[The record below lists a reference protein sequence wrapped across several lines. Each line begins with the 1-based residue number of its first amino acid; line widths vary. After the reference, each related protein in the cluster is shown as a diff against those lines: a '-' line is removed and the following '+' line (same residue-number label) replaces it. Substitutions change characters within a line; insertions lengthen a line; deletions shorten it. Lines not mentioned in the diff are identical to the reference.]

1 MMSDFFSSGV
11 PSIGDMRAHL
21 QLLLDNKEKQL
32 QQVGTLGQRILSQQ
46 VQLDER
52 VRQLHELESELDD
65 NQDLDS
71 EIRERYRELTEMV
84 RAWDTDN
91 TQLTQSFDPKVRSF
105 SRSCFDLARNSTR
118 LTVQPVTNGTPS
130 QASSRAADTP
140 RDSERSKAGPSA
152 AAQSRRAKNAAH
164 RADDVGQCLVYG
176 RLPWFHPYDVSF
188 MQSLHLRLGAVSLPR
203 FGGCKVC
210 SGNATRPFRI

>member
-1 MMSDFFSSGV
+1 MPTFPDGQDALSPTMSDFLSPGV

-52 VRQLHELESELDD
+52 VRQLHELEAELGD

-84 RAWDTDN
+84 KGWDVDN
-91 TQLTQSFDPKVRSF
+91 THLTQSFDPRVRPF
-105 SRSCFDLARNSTR
+105 SRYFFDPGKPN
-118 LTVQPVTNGTPS
+118 
-130 QASSRAADTP
+130 
-140 RDSERSKAGPSA
+140 
-152 AAQSRRAKNAAH
+152 
-164 RADDVGQCLVYG
+164 
-176 RLPWFHPYDVSF
+176 
-188 MQSLHLRLGAVSLPR
+188 LPR
-203 FGGCKVC
+203 H
-210 SGNATRPFRI
+210 SP

>member
-1 MMSDFFSSGV
+1 MPTFSDGQDALSPTMSDFLSPGV

-52 VRQLHELESELDD
+52 VRQLHELEAELGD

-84 RAWDTDN
+84 KSWDTDN
-91 TQLTQSFDPKVRSF
+91 TQLTESFDPKVCLF
-105 SRSCFDLARNSTR
+105 SVLSLIWEKNKLAS
-118 LTVQPVTNGTPS
+118 P
-130 QASSRAADTP
+130 
-140 RDSERSKAGPSA
+140 
-152 AAQSRRAKNAAH
+152 
-164 RADDVGQCLVYG
+164 
-176 RLPWFHPYDVSF
+176 
-188 MQSLHLRLGAVSLPR
+188 
-203 FGGCKVC
+203 
-210 SGNATRPFRI
+210 

>member
-1 MMSDFFSSGV
+1 MFRRSFFRTGLMPTFSDGQDAPSPTMSDFLSPGV

-52 VRQLHELESELDD
+52 VRQLHELEAELGD

-84 RAWDTDN
+84 KSWDTDN
-91 TQLTQSFDPKVRSF
+91 TQLTQSFDPKVCLLSV
-105 SRSCFDLARNSTR
+105 L
-118 LTVQPVTNGTPS
+118 PS
-130 QASSRAADTP
+130 IWQKTKLSSP
-140 RDSERSKAGPSA
+140 
-152 AAQSRRAKNAAH
+152 
-164 RADDVGQCLVYG
+164 
-176 RLPWFHPYDVSF
+176 
-188 MQSLHLRLGAVSLPR
+188 
-203 FGGCKVC
+203 
-210 SGNATRPFRI
+210 

>member
-1 MMSDFFSSGV
+1 MSRTVPEDTEEDGMIVGTTIHNKKVNLPRVVASSTVFRRSLFQNGPMPTFSDGQDDPLLMMSDFSPFGV

-32 QQVGTLGQRILSQQ
+32 QHVGTLGQRILSQQ

-65 NQDLDS
+65 NQDLDF

-91 TQLTQSFDPKVRSF
+91 TQLTESFGPKVRSF
-105 SRSCFDLARNSTR
+105 SRPCLDPAWNST
-118 LTVQPVTNGTPS
+118 
-130 QASSRAADTP
+130 
-140 RDSERSKAGPSA
+140 
-152 AAQSRRAKNAAH
+152 
-164 RADDVGQCLVYG
+164 CLV
-176 RLPWFHPYDVSF
+176 
-188 MQSLHLRLGAVSLPR
+188 
-203 FGGCKVC
+203 
-210 SGNATRPFRI
+210 I

>member
-1 MMSDFFSSGV
+1 MPTFSDGQDALPPTMSDFPSSGV

-52 VRQLHELESELDD
+52 VRQLHELEAELGD

-84 RAWDTDN
+84 RAWDGDN
-91 TQLTQSFDPKVRSF
+91 TQLTQSFDPKVRPL
-105 SRSCFDLARNSTR
+105 SRTWFDS
-118 LTVQPVTNGTPS
+118 
-130 QASSRAADTP
+130 
-140 RDSERSKAGPSA
+140 
-152 AAQSRRAKNAAH
+152 
-164 RADDVGQCLVYG
+164 VGKFN
-176 RLPWFHPYDVSF
+176 P
-188 MQSLHLRLGAVSLPR
+188 LHHSP
-203 FGGCKVC
+203 
-210 SGNATRPFRI
+210 

>member
-1 MMSDFFSSGV
+1 MSTFSDGQDTLSPTMSEFLSPGV

-52 VRQLHELESELDD
+52 VRQLHELEAELGD

-84 RAWDTDN
+84 KSWDTDN
-91 TQLTQSFDPKVRSF
+91 TQLTQSFGPKVRPF
-105 SRSCFDLARNSTR
+105 SRSFFD
-118 LTVQPVTNGTPS
+118 
-130 QASSRAADTP
+130 P
-140 RDSERSKAGPSA
+140 RE
-152 AAQSRRAKNAAH
+152 N
-164 RADDVGQCLVYG
+164 
-176 RLPWFHPYDVSF
+176 
-188 MQSLHLRLGAVSLPR
+188 
-203 FGGCKVC
+203 
-210 SGNATRPFRI
+210 

>member
-1 MMSDFFSSGV
+1 MMSDFSSSGV

-71 EIRERYRELTEMV
+71 EIRERYRELAEMV

-91 TQLTQSFDPKVRSF
+91 TQLTQSFGPKVRSF
-105 SRSCFDLARNSTR
+105 SRPCLDLVGKLTR
-118 LTVQPVTNGTPS
+118 IV
-130 QASSRAADTP
+130 
-140 RDSERSKAGPSA
+140 
-152 AAQSRRAKNAAH
+152 
-164 RADDVGQCLVYG
+164 
-176 RLPWFHPYDVSF
+176 
-188 MQSLHLRLGAVSLPR
+188 
-203 FGGCKVC
+203 
-210 SGNATRPFRI
+210 I

>member
-1 MMSDFFSSGV
+1 MPTFSDGQDALSPTMSDFPSSAV

-52 VRQLHELESELDD
+52 VRQLHELELGD

-91 TQLTQSFDPKVRSF
+91 TQLTQSFGPKVRLF
-105 SRSCFDLARNSTR
+105 SRSGFDPAGNST
-118 LTVQPVTNGTPS
+118 
-130 QASSRAADTP
+130 
-140 RDSERSKAGPSA
+140 
-152 AAQSRRAKNAAH
+152 
-164 RADDVGQCLVYG
+164 CLVTA
-176 RLPWFHPYDVSF
+176 RDE
-188 MQSLHLRLGAVSLPR
+188 R
-203 FGGCKVC
+203 C
-210 SGNATRPFRI
+210 SVTGVIKSD

>member
-1 MMSDFFSSGV
+1 MPTFSDGQDTPSPTMSDFISPGV

-52 VRQLHELESELDD
+52 VRQLHELEAELGD

-84 RAWDTDN
+84 KAWDTDN
-91 TQLTQSFDPKVRSF
+91 THLTQSFGPKVCPHLSAF
-105 SRSCFDLARNSTR
+105 FDPEEN
-118 LTVQPVTNGTPS
+118 
-130 QASSRAADTP
+130 
-140 RDSERSKAGPSA
+140 
-152 AAQSRRAKNAAH
+152 
-164 RADDVGQCLVYG
+164 
-176 RLPWFHPYDVSF
+176 
-188 MQSLHLRLGAVSLPR
+188 
-203 FGGCKVC
+203 
-210 SGNATRPFRI
+210 

>member
-1 MMSDFFSSGV
+1 MPTFSDGQDTHSSTMSDFLAPGV

-52 VRQLHELESELDD
+52 VRQLHELEAELDD

-84 RAWDTDN
+84 KSWDVDN
-91 TQLTQSFDPKVRSF
+91 TQLTQSFDPIVRPLFRSF
-105 SRSCFDLARNSTR
+105 SDPEEN
-118 LTVQPVTNGTPS
+118 
-130 QASSRAADTP
+130 
-140 RDSERSKAGPSA
+140 
-152 AAQSRRAKNAAH
+152 
-164 RADDVGQCLVYG
+164 
-176 RLPWFHPYDVSF
+176 
-188 MQSLHLRLGAVSLPR
+188 
-203 FGGCKVC
+203 
-210 SGNATRPFRI
+210 

>member
-1 MMSDFFSSGV
+1 MPTFSDGQDALSPTMSDFIPPGV

-52 VRQLHELESELDD
+52 VRQLHELEAELGD

-84 RAWDTDN
+84 KGWDVDN
-91 TQLTQSFDPKVRSF
+91 THLTQSFDPRVRPF
-105 SRSCFDLARNSTR
+105 SRYFFDPGKPN
-118 LTVQPVTNGTPS
+118 
-130 QASSRAADTP
+130 
-140 RDSERSKAGPSA
+140 
-152 AAQSRRAKNAAH
+152 
-164 RADDVGQCLVYG
+164 
-176 RLPWFHPYDVSF
+176 
-188 MQSLHLRLGAVSLPR
+188 LPR
-203 FGGCKVC
+203 H
-210 SGNATRPFRI
+210 SP